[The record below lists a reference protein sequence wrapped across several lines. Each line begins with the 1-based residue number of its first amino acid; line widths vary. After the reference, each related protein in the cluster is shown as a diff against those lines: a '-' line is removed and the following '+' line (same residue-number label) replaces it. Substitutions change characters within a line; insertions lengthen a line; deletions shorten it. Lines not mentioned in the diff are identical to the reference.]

1 MTLIRLNQT
10 ITKCRKCP
18 RLAKYIQ
25 EVASK
30 KVRRFQ
36 HCDYWGKPVPGF
48 GDPDASLLI
57 IGLAPA
63 AHGANR
69 TGRMFT
75 GDDVGRNVE
84 RKRNPDSIGS
94 IPTCLPMRGLIPGRQ
109 ANKNWL
115 YRALYETGFAN
126 KPESISADDG
136 LILKGAYITAIAR
149 CAPPQNKPTLKEIDN
164 CAAYLLEELKIL
176 KNVNTILCLGQLAF
190 RQYCKLQNVV
200 GLKFFHGAKYEVQ
213 SVPGTWDRGVEIKK
227 TLIVSYHPSRQNTN
241 TGRLTWEMWI
251 NIFMDI
257 KKTLS
262 LQDQEKK

>member
-1 MTLIRLNQT
+1 MEANQLIHLNQT
-10 ITKCRKCP
+10 IIKCRKCP
-18 RLAKYIQ
+18 RLAKYIR

-75 GDDVGRNVE
+75 GDDVG
-84 RKRNPDSIGS
+84 KDG
-94 IPTCLPMRGLIPGRQ
+94 IPT
-109 ANKNWL
+109 NKNWL
-115 YRALYETGFAN
+115 YRALYETGFSN
-126 KPESISADDG
+126 KAESISADDG
-136 LILKGAYITAIAR
+136 LILRGAYITAIAR
-149 CAPPQNKPTLKEIDN
+149 CAPPQNKPALKEIDN
-164 CAAYLLEELKIL
+164 CAAYLLEELKFL
-176 KNVNTILCLGQLAF
+176 KNVNMILCLGHLAF

-213 SVPGTWDRGVEIKK
+213 SVPSTRDRAVEIKK

-251 NIFMDI
+251 KIFEEI
-257 KKTLS
+257 KKHYLCRIKNKMVNNS
-262 LQDQEKK
+262 

>member
-1 MTLIRLNQT
+1 MEANQLIRLNQT
-10 ITKCRKCP
+10 IIKCRKCP

-36 HCDYWGKPVPGF
+36 KNDYWGKPVPGF

-75 GDDVGRNVE
+75 GDDVGRN
-84 RKRNPDSIGS
+84 G
-94 IPTCLPMRGLIPGRQ
+94 IPT
-109 ANKNWL
+109 NKNWL
-115 YRALYETGFAN
+115 YKALHETGFAN

-136 LILKGAYITAIAR
+136 LILRGAYITAIAR
-149 CAPPQNKPTLKEIDN
+149 CAPPQNKPALKEIEL
-164 CAAYLLEELKIL
+164 CAPYLLEELKIL

-190 RQYCKLQNVV
+190 RQYCKLQNLK
-200 GLKFFHGAKYEVQ
+200 GLKFFHGAKYAH
-213 SVPGTWDRGVEIKK
+213 SPASGGVAKKQTTKRFIENK
-227 TLIVSYHPSRQNTN
+227 TLIASYHPSRQNTN
-241 TGRLTWEMWI
+241 TGRLTWDMWI
-251 NIFMDI
+251 KIFMDI
-257 KKTLS
+257 KKHYLCA
-262 LQDQEKK
+262 